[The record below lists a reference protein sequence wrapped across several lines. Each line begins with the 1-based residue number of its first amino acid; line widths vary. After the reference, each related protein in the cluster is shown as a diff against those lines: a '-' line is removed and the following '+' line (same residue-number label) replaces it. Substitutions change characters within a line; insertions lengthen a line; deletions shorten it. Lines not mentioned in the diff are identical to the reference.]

1 LYISHVTN
9 VYFLVFKNC
18 CGFVRCEPQGHVPQK
33 PDPTYATGYRGNTE
47 IGRESLNA
55 NDKNN
60 KNT

>member
-1 LYISHVTN
+1 M
-9 VYFLVFKNC
+9 YFLVFKNC